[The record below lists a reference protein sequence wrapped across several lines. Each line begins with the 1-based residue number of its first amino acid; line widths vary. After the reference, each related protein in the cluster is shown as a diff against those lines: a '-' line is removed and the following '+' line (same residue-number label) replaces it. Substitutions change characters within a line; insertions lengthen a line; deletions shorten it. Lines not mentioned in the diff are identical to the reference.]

1 MTEKVRRF
9 VKEKKL
15 IQQGDRVVVGFSG
28 GADSLCLILVLKEL
42 KKQCAFEFCAVHV
55 EHGIRGSESL
65 RDADFAENFCK
76 KQGIPF
82 FCCPVDAPKKAA
94 ETGMSL
100 EEAARELRYEC
111 FVQICET

>member
-42 KKQCAFEFCAVHV
+42 KKQCAFEF
-55 EHGIRGSESL
+55 
-65 RDADFAENFCK
+65 
-76 KQGIPF
+76 
-82 FCCPVDAPKKAA
+82 
-94 ETGMSL
+94 
-100 EEAARELRYEC
+100 
-111 FVQICET
+111 

>member
-76 KQGIPF
+76 LSYNKIKNNFPF
-82 FCCPVDAPKKAA
+82 YL
-94 ETGMSL
+94 SL
-100 EEAARELRYEC
+100 YLQEAAYD
-111 FVQICET
+111 